1 MHPRYPAID
10 IDLSAVEWATIL
22 IAFGT
27 LASAAILGIT
37 AIYIYRSAQN
47 ALLALEDARKTRHAE
62 LVTDLSRRWDEP
74 LIAESRKL
82 FGKKTAEELVEVV
95 NEFYVTGDNDDEY
108 YKLTAWPNLIE
119 TIGVLESDG
128 AISPEVIH
136 QMWGGGIIVAWAGW
150 CDAIQALR
158 ERAERPTTYLNFG
171 RLAEMMEG
179 MEPGRVSEAE
189 ASGTPGAEAAA
200 DRTAHQS

>member
-1 MHPRYPAID
+1 MID
-10 IDLSAVEWATIL
+10 IDLSAVAWATIL

-37 AIYIYRSAQN
+37 AVYIYRSAQN
-47 ALLALEDARKTRHAE
+47 ALLTLEDARKTRHAE

-74 LIAESRKL
+74 LIEDSRKL
-82 FGKKTAEELVEVV
+82 FGRVTSEELVEIV
-95 NEFYVTGDNDDEY
+95 NEFYDTGENDHVY
-108 YKLTAWPNLIE
+108 YKLIAWPNLIE

-150 CDAIQALR
+150 CDAIQTLR
-158 ERAERPTTYLNFG
+158 DRAERPTTYLNFG

-189 ASGTPGAEAAA
+189 ASGTPAAGAAA
-200 DRTAHQS
+200 DQTARQ